1 MSEEARR
8 VAQALALDGFK
19 PKVGTAG
26 VSFNGTLTVRGRA
39 VGVRLDYDG
48 LEFCAPPTVTVTT
61 PLVLG
66 EKVIP
71 HLDENNVLCA
81 VDARQYVA
89 DRYAAAGQARGILV
103 RVAEVLDEGLQAKS
117 VREIEAEFP
126 SHWGGPAV
134 GVDFAPFEGIAEPSS
149 DLRGK
154 MRFGRLKGGKPPVG
168 SAVVVT
174 TSIPLSFHPDQLR
187 PACLGEAVE
196 WANSWV
202 PGIGQRIFERLI
214 TLPPRNPYV
223 MICAPNGIIGFEI
236 DLLKRGQA
244 VVSAM
249 RTPGGWARL
258 LRGSF
263 GRQLPINRIH
273 GRRVDMEYILGTNSR
288 NGTAPLAGKSVV
300 LVGCGAIG
308 GHLSIA
314 LAQSGAGLGGGS
326 LTLVDHE
333 ILDDRNIGRHRLG
346 REYVGLHKADG
357 CKSEIDKMFTGL
369 SVSTVA
375 RKAQDCRVR
384 LEAADLV
391 IDATGEQAVGDM
403 LNAWRLKGEGFQL
416 LHVWIEG
423 NGAAVQSH
431 FSSDP
436 DFGCYRC
443 LQPDLSKETRFPVLR
458 PEADLTMSTGCGEA
472 PFNPYGPAAPM
483 SAAALGIQHVLSWA
497 NGRPRPLLRTIRMD
511 YDQTQERK
519 PTNPTRSEA
528 CPACAPP
535 L

>member
-19 PKVGTAG
+19 PKIGPAG
-26 VSFNGTLTVRGRA
+26 VSFNGALTVRGRD

-48 LEFCAPPTVTVTT
+48 LEFCEPPTVTITT
-61 PLVLG
+61 PQVLG

-89 DRYAAAGQARGILV
+89 DRYAAAAQARGILV
-103 RVAEVLDEGLQAKS
+103 RVAEVLEEGLQAKS

-126 SHWGGPAV
+126 SHWGGAAV
-134 GVDFAPFEGIAEPSS
+134 GVDFAPFEGIAEPVSG
-149 DLRGK
+149 LRGK
-154 MRFGRLKGGKPPVG
+154 MQFRRLKVGKPPVG
-168 SAVVVT
+168 SAVIVT
-174 TSIPLSFHPDQLR
+174 TSIPLSFHPNQQR
-187 PACLGEAVE
+187 PTTLGEAVE

-202 PGIGQRIFERLI
+202 PGIGQRIFDRLI
-214 TLPPRNPYV
+214 TLPPRNPCV
-223 MICAPNGIIGFEI
+223 MICAPNGIVGFEI

-249 RTPGGWARL
+249 RTPVGWARL

-263 GRQLPINRIH
+263 GRQLSINRIH
-273 GRRVDMEYILGTNSR
+273 GRRVDMEYILGSNSR
-288 NGTAPLAGKSVV
+288 IGIAPLAGKAIV

-308 GHLSIA
+308 GHLSVA
-314 LAQSGAGLGGGS
+314 LAQSGAGLSGGI
-326 LTLVDHE
+326 LTLIDHE
-333 ILDDRNIGRHRLG
+333 TLSDRNIGRHRLG
-346 REYVGLHKADG
+346 REYVGLLKADG
-357 CKSEIDKMFTGL
+357 CRSEIDKMFGGL
-369 SVSTVA
+369 SVSAVG
-375 RKAQDCRVR
+375 RKAQDCRAR
-384 LEAADLV
+384 IEAADLV

-403 LNAWRLKGEGFQL
+403 LNAWRLEGGGFQV

-423 NGAAVQSH
+423 NGGAVQSH

-436 DFGCYRC
+436 EFGCYRC
-443 LQPDLSKETRFPVLR
+443 LQPDLSKEPRYPVLR
-458 PEADLTMSTGCGEA
+458 SETDLTMSTGCGEA
-472 PFNPYGPAAPM
+472 PFSPYGPAAPM
-483 SAAALGIQHVLSWA
+483 SAASLGIQHALGWA
-497 NGRPRPLLRTIRMD
+497 DGRSRPLLRTIRMD

-519 PTNPTRSEA
+519 PTNPTRSDA